1 MRRLVLAVILVLAA
15 TVLFAAARQDTKSSP
30 PMMPGMMHGMMGNV
44 MPMNFPGVEF
54 AVADVPDG
62 VNVTITTK
70 TGDVTELR
78 RFVRARVEMM
88 QAMHAGMATAKPN
101 GK

>member
-1 MRRLVLAVILVLAA
+1 MRRLVLAIILVLAA
-15 TVLFAAARQDTKSSP
+15 TALFAAARQDTKPSFP
-30 PMMPGMMHGMMGNV
+30 MMHGMMGNV
-44 MPMNFPGVEF
+44 MPMNFPGVEI
-54 AVADVPDG
+54 AVTDVPNG

-78 RFVRARVEMM
+78 RLVRARVEMM
-88 QAMHAGMATAKPN
+88 QAMHAGMTTAKPD